1 MEKKIRLTEYIG
13 EHGERDILL
22 GNSEKLEFHILG
34 FVCLFSFF
42 SFLLSWIKKKSRTKV
57 SHVVCVCVK

>member
-42 SFLLSWIKKKSRTKV
+42 SFLLSWIKKKAERKYRMWCA
-57 SHVVCVCVK
+57 CV